1 MVRLNQEK
9 KPQLKLLTFSDF
21 DFDWIRDS
29 GAEVVGGRA
38 EELSVELVGSGL
50 NDELVAL
57 FANPF
62 RQRRV
67 GIAVAPLDASG
78 RGRVRVAVESDL
90 SAWLGLVQWRSSDG
104 TRRLTLWKKQNSIEE
119 KLLLGRRKF
128 FSVSWIYSNSFFMT
142 LGQRLHELQF
152 YAKLTLRL
160 YTVNNYWHSAKKS
173 LQNASIC
180 AYIDI
185 IRNRKNTSLIESIR
199 SHILPKS
206 YGGFIKLGL

>member
-1 MVRLNQEK
+1 MIRLNQERK
-9 KPQLKLLTFSDF
+9 KPHFKIVTFSDF

-57 FANPF
+57 FADPF
-62 RQRRV
+62 RQGRV

-104 TRRLTLWKKQNSIEE
+104 TRRLTL
-119 KLLLGRRKF
+119 
-128 FSVSWIYSNSFFMT
+128 
-142 LGQRLHELQF
+142 
-152 YAKLTLRL
+152 
-160 YTVNNYWHSAKKS
+160 
-173 LQNASIC
+173 
-180 AYIDI
+180 
-185 IRNRKNTSLIESIR
+185 
-199 SHILPKS
+199 
-206 YGGFIKLGL
+206 